1 MHGGPGADK
10 VDGMLGFDRL
20 YGDVGPDYVTDW
32 DNNENGYDAG
42 DYLYGGGGKDT
53 LDAQTELQ
61 RLLSR
66 REA

>member
-1 MHGGPGADK
+1 
-10 VDGMLGFDRL
+10 MLGFDRL
-20 YGDVGPDYVTDW
+20 YGDVDPDYVTDW

-61 RLLSR
+61 RLISR